1 LTAYSIPSSSR
12 PMKLWSLTSDGPQSK
27 PRR

>member
-12 PMKLWSLTSDGPQSK
+12 PMKLWSLTSDGPHANS
-27 PRR
+27 RR